1 MNEKKT
7 KNDFE
12 FFAPGTLKEALE
24 LIDRYRDSA
33 KLMSGGTDFIPK
45 MKALAVTPDQV
56 IYLKNIKELSYIDYD
71 CRLGLRIGAETPLKK
86 VEEHPV
92 VKEVYPALREGIH
105 SMANTQIRNA
115 GTITGNICNAVPS
128 ADTAP
133 PLIVLDASV
142 RIQSVEGERSVPIAE
157 FFTGVCRTCLADN
170 EIVTEIMIPNPEKNA
185 VMKYYKSSARQAL
198 DLAIVGVATKVVLD
212 KEGFVKDAR
221 IALGAV
227 AVTPKRAYQAEEMLS
242 GRRLTE
248 ELIEE
253 AAAFA
258 ANQECAPISDIR
270 ASKEYRRELV
280 RLSVRDGLRLAVN

>member
-12 FFAPGTLKEALE
+12 FFAPETLEEALR
-24 LIDRYRDSA
+24 LLNRYRTRA

-45 MKALAVTPDQV
+45 MKAHVVTPDQV

-71 CRLGLRIGAETPLKK
+71 CKSGLRIGAETPLKK

-92 VKEVYPALREGIH
+92 IKAVYPALQEGIH

-133 PLIVLDASV
+133 PLIILDASL
-142 RIQSVEGERSVPIAE
+142 RIQSVDGERIVRVAD

-170 EIVTEIMIPNPEKNA
+170 EIVTEITIPNPEKNA
-185 VMKYYKSSARQAL
+185 VMKYYKCSARQAL

-212 KEGFVKDAR
+212 DKGYVKDAK

-227 AVTPKRAYQAEEMLS
+227 AVTPKRAYQAEEMLI
-242 GRRLTE
+242 GRKLTE
-248 ELIEE
+248 KLIEE
-253 AAAFA
+253 TAEFA

-270 ASKEYRRELV
+270 ASEEYRRELV
-280 RLSVRDGLRLAVN
+280 RLSVRDGLKLAVN